1 MTFRLRR
8 SLSLGVAIF
17 VILMIGGVGAI
28 GTYGS
33 IVNALN
39 VARQLQEVRAQ
50 AVTQRVVGYFDTLEE
65 QVSVLY
71 EVFATEP
78 GLIADRNASNLLTA
92 LVTNLDGVRDITLLR
107 RDESNVMVYWG
118 DEDKI
123 EVEYDGDL
131 DDEDIEF
138 MLEGRPGDGTE
149 GFEDLYMEPYAKRPV
164 ISFSLH
170 LGDADGRP
178 IGTVYLDSDV
188 TALSEGIAGPA
199 AGGAGQVFVIDGRGV
214 VMAHVELLGDEVER
228 DDLPR
233 VGELGDPLPAAV
245 FDLIEREA
253 AMPEQLRAG
262 DTTYLLTVA
271 RTPVIGDTP
280 WYVVSAVPRDVVLGD
295 AVAMAWIIASIGL
308 ATLIAAIGVAIWI
321 GRLITTPVS
330 RLAAAADAIQ
340 RFDLST
346 VAGGGNAFVELA
358 QAERAFAAMLGGLR
372 VFARYVPKKLV
383 QQLINLEAEGAEVV
397 AENRVLTILFSDI
410 AGFTG
415 VAATMRPDDLART
428 LNEYFTVLAG
438 PVLKSDGT
446 LDKFIGDAL
455 MAFWGAPVAQVD
467 HTDRALLAALAMRR
481 EVAAFNVARKARGLG
496 PLRTRIGIHTGEV
509 LVGNI
514 GAEERLNY
522 TIVGDAVNAAARLEA
537 LGKEVRCYL
546 CISAETRAAAKGD
559 YPWREIGTVLLRGRA
574 EETTVYTIDDD
585 EAAAGREDSGGA

>member
-1 MTFRLRR
+1 M
-8 SLSLGVAIF
+8 
-17 VILMIGGVGAI
+17 
-28 GTYGS
+28 
-33 IVNALN
+33 
-39 VARQLQEVRAQ
+39 
-50 AVTQRVVGYFDTLEE
+50 TQRVVGYFETLEE

-71 EVFATEP
+71 EVFAAEP
-78 GLIADRNASNLLTA
+78 GLMADESAGNLLSA

-107 RDESNVMVYWG
+107 RDESNVMVYW
-118 DEDKI
+118 DEDDEI
-123 EVEYDGDL
+123 EVELDGDL

-138 MLEGRPGDGTE
+138 MLDGRPGDGTE
-149 GFEDLYMEPYAKRPV
+149 GFEDLYMEPYDKRPV

-178 IGTVYLDSDV
+178 IGTIYLDIDV

-199 AGGAGQVFVIDGRGV
+199 AGGAGQVFMIDGRGV
-214 VMAHVELLGDEVER
+214 VMAHVELLGDEAER
-228 DDLPR
+228 DTLPR
-233 VGELGDPLPAAV
+233 VGELADPLPAAV

-253 AMPEQLRAG
+253 AVPEQLRVG
-262 DTTYLLTVA
+262 DTTYLLTVT

-295 AVAMAWIIASIGL
+295 AIALAWVIAGIGL
-308 ATLIAAIGVAIWI
+308 ATLIAAVGVAVWV
-321 GRLITTPVS
+321 GRLITSPVA

-346 VAGGGNAFVELA
+346 VAGAGSAFVELT

-383 QQLINLEAEGAEVV
+383 QQLINLEAEGTEVV

-455 MAFWGAPVAQVD
+455 MAFWGAPVAQDD
-467 HTDRALLAALAMRR
+467 HTDRALVAALAMRR
-481 EVAAFNVARKARGLG
+481 EIGAFNAAREARGLG
-496 PLRTRIGIHTGEV
+496 PLPTRIGIHTGEV

-522 TIVGDAVNAAARLEA
+522 TIVGDTVNAAARLEA
-537 LGKEVRCYL
+537 LGKEVGCFL

-574 EETTVYTIDDD
+574 EETTVYTIDGD
-585 EAAAGREDSGGA
+585 EAAAGREESGGGA